1 MADRFPLVTAA
12 RTAKVGLYTGLA
24 LGLIQDALG
33 LARGRRVGY
42 VELLTGR
49 RRYPRNIGDEISGT
63 N

>member
-1 MADRFPLVTAA
+1 MADRFPLITAS

-42 VELLTGR
+42 VDFLTGR
-49 RRYPRNIGDEISGT
+49 RR
-63 N
+63 

>member
-1 MADRFPLVTAA
+1 MVDRFPLITAA

-42 VELLTGR
+42 VDFLT
-49 RRYPRNIGDEISGT
+49 RRYPKKNSDEISRR